1 MKTFNDLKPG
11 EFTFCT
17 LSALQVTWSIILLY
31 LMIMLNLVNLFKV
44 LTGTNFKSFQYSN
57 ESINNCEAIT
67 TQETITR
74 SFTLSEF
81 TGYVYAEWTL
91 ISAVNLTWNIV
102 LMLLNFELVAI
113 LFIMH
118 SQSKESEEKFLYDFN
133 QVSQGGF
140 RQKEL
145 VLKRC
150 LKVIAAV
157 NVSLY
162 GFLNILHRFIFKFKD
177 FISYYLCIQGLIY
190 VFIWSIFHFKMKNT
204 QSYQFEKILREQ
216 SMLLVFSG
224 LVICFHVYNSVNFY
238 KILENFDVNSL
249 FNHING
255 CQDRNGTQK
264 NLYLI
269 IYLLHR
275 YLMLDII
282 LLPLV
287 IIYFKS

>member
-133 QVSQGGF
+133 QVS
-140 RQKEL
+140 
-145 VLKRC
+145 
-150 LKVIAAV
+150 
-157 NVSLY
+157 
-162 GFLNILHRFIFKFKD
+162 
-177 FISYYLCIQGLIY
+177 
-190 VFIWSIFHFKMKNT
+190 
-204 QSYQFEKILREQ
+204 
-216 SMLLVFSG
+216 
-224 LVICFHVYNSVNFY
+224 
-238 KILENFDVNSL
+238 
-249 FNHING
+249 
-255 CQDRNGTQK
+255 
-264 NLYLI
+264 
-269 IYLLHR
+269 
-275 YLMLDII
+275 
-282 LLPLV
+282 
-287 IIYFKS
+287 